1 MECFQWSD
9 EGYNREHVLE
19 ELADVMIYCLH
30 IVDVLNVDVID
41 IINHKVDLNEEKY
54 PVDKARN
61 MTLRYDQL

>member
-41 IINHKVDLNEEKY
+41 IINHKVDLNEAKY